1 MENIKETFA
10 LSSYPFKLT
19 QFLIGSLQD
28 SGAVQKPAAVTEAPF
43 TLEDLDRT
51 IAAFDTVEQLLRSL
65 SPETW
70 RQDLDSIYTQTHIH
84 YKSRAYQLASR
95 HNKGMLYYNI

>member
-1 MENIKETFA
+1 M
-10 LSSYPFKLT
+10 S
-19 QFLIGSLQD
+19 
-28 SGAVQKPAAVTEAPF
+28 VAVTEVPF
-43 TLEDLDRT
+43 SLEDLDRT

-84 YKSRAYQLASR
+84 YRSKAYHLASR
-95 HNKGMLYYNI
+95 HNKGEIYFISPSFTSRTLTCPTNICTSS